1 MFKKSLIA
9 AAVMATVSV
18 PAFAKVVVNDKLN
31 FTTTTLAAVTK
42 QPVLSFSTAQ
52 QDVSIT
58 FDRLGDLKQN
68 GFITLELSNGA
79 TFNEAEVRNW
89 LTFENTAPQAA
100 GINVFAANAA
110 TVGYVSVNAAGYP
123 VDGAGDL
130 VDTAGAVI
138 EAGVKDPANFTDT
151 SGTGGQTIADAQA
164 KANAAKAGLS
174 VSGTGTTQVDVT
186 EMFRTDVVNPDESMI
201 THAIDQDGKRLRLAL
216 VDNGFSA
223 DNVLAGLTSGAP
235 FVAGTQVDFLLTSAN
250 QIFNLQSG
258 SNVQVDLKVGALRN
272 ASYTADPVATP
283 ALFQLGDLFA
293 LEKNDAVGQSAA
305 TALVAERFAKLNV
318 GTANVQ
324 SNGLQLV
331 NKTTNQNIQLDKVFL
346 SVEGDFSGFNINPNT
361 GELLD
366 NADAGTGWVVA
377 NGVATQVAGND
388 VLEGNTNLNA
398 AQPLSFLVAVKAD
411 NEAAIEAQSFKV
423 KAEIFG
429 EGPQSQ
435 DTFNYFSDEIADVV
449 VITRDGMKFDTITTG
464 TTSSNNIFVRD
475 ISGILPDAGGK
486 IFVTIVEYDEHGVN
500 GRGEGTVLV
509 ERAELATTLP
519 SGGAVTLAPA
529 DVAAEVG
536 AAITPARQARFVFEV
551 ETNQGEVA
559 VKKSN
564 SEGVDIQNGTKG
576 VQGVV
581 VDFTL

>member
-18 PAFAKVVVNDKLN
+18 PAFAKVVVNDPLN

-89 LTFENTAPQAA
+89 LTFENTDPQAA
-100 GINVFAANAA
+100 GIDVLAAA
-110 TVGYVSVNAAGYP
+110 TTTTGYDSVNAAGYP
-123 VDGAGDL
+123 VDADGDL

-138 EAGVKDPANFTDT
+138 EAGVKDPANFTD
-151 SGTGGQTIADAQA
+151 SLDADV
-164 KANAAKAGLS
+164 ANAAKAGL
-174 VSGTGTTQVDVT
+174 TTAAGAVAKVDVT
-186 EMFRTDVVNPDESMI
+186 EMFRVDVVNSDESMI

-216 VDNGFSA
+216 VDNGFGA
-223 DNVLAGLTSGAP
+223 DNVLAGLTSGYP

-283 ALFQLGDLFA
+283 TLFELDELFA
-293 LEKNDAVGQSAA
+293 LEKTASTNA
-305 TALVAERFAKLNV
+305 TALVAQRFAQWNAGTNNV
-318 GTANVQ
+318 S
-324 SNGLQLV
+324 SNGLKLV

-346 SVEGDFSGFNINPNT
+346 SIEGDFSGFNIDANT

-366 NADAGTGWVVA
+366 NLDNGTGWIVD
-377 NGVATQVAGND
+377 NGVATKKAGTD
-388 VLEGNTNLNA
+388 VLEGNITKTASEALNFT
-398 AQPLSFLVAVKAD
+398 LAVKAD
-411 NEAAIEAQSFKV
+411 NEAAIEAQSFKI

-429 EGPQSQ
+429 EGVNSQ
-435 DTFNYFSDEIADVV
+435 DTFNYFPAELGDVV
-449 VITRDGMKFDTITTG
+449 VVTRDGMKFDTITTG
-464 TTSSNNIFVRD
+464 TTAANQIFVRD
-475 ISGILPDAGGK
+475 ISGILPEAGGK
-486 IFVTIVEYDEHGVN
+486 IYVTIVEYDQHGVN
-500 GRGEGTVLV
+500 GSGNGNVLV
-509 ERAELATTLP
+509 ERAPLTTTLP
-519 SGGAVTLAPA
+519 SGGAVTLSP
-529 DVAAEVG
+529 AEV
-536 AAITPARQARFVFEV
+536 AKEVNVDVTPARQARFVFEV
-551 ETNQGEVA
+551 ETNKGEVA

-576 VQGVV
+576 VDNGRV

>member
-18 PAFAKVVVNDKLN
+18 PAFAKVVVNDPLN

-58 FDRLGDLKQN
+58 FDRLGDIKQN

-79 TFNEAEVRNW
+79 TFNAAEVRNW
-89 LTFENTAPQAA
+89 LTFDKPTPLVS
-100 GINVFAANAA
+100 GIDVFAAA
-110 TVGYVSVNAAGYP
+110 TTTTGYVSVNDEGYP
-123 VDGAGDL
+123 VNAADLL
-130 VDTAGAVI
+130 VDATGAVI
-138 EAGVKDPANFTDT
+138 TDT
-151 SGTGGQTIADAQA
+151 TNASGTTDYSALEAASQLTAD
-164 KANAAKAGLS
+164 AAKAGL
-174 VSGTGTTQVDVT
+174 TTAAVGAPAKVAVT
-186 EMFRTDVVNPDESMI
+186 DMFRVDDVNTNEQMI

-216 VDNGFSA
+216 VDNGFGA
-223 DNVLAGLTSGAP
+223 DSVLARLSNNAP
-235 FVAGTQVDFLLTSAN
+235 FIAGTQVDFLLTSAN

-258 SNVQVDLKVGALRN
+258 SDVQITLKVGALRN

-283 ALFQLGDLFA
+283 TLFELGDLFA
-293 LEKNDAVGQSAA
+293 LEKTASTNAI
-305 TALVAERFAKLNV
+305 ALVAQRFAQWSAGTNNV
-318 GTANVQ
+318 S
-324 SNGLQLV
+324 SNGLKLV

-346 SVEGDFSGFNINPNT
+346 SIEGDFSGFNIDANT

-366 NADAGTGWVVA
+366 NLDNGTGWIVD
-377 NGVATQVAGND
+377 NGVATKKAGTD
-388 VLEGNTNLNA
+388 VLEGNITKTASEALNFT
-398 AQPLSFLVAVKAD
+398 LAVKAD
-411 NEAAIEAQSFKV
+411 NEAAIEAQSFKI

-429 EGPQSQ
+429 EGVNSQ
-435 DTFNYFSDEIADVV
+435 DTFNYFPAELGDVV
-449 VITRDGMKFDTITTG
+449 VVTRDGMKFDTITTG
-464 TTSSNNIFVRD
+464 TTAANQIFVRD
-475 ISGILPDAGGK
+475 ISGILPEAGGK
-486 IFVTIVEYDEHGVN
+486 IYVTIVEYDQHGVN
-500 GRGEGTVLV
+500 GSGNGNVLV
-509 ERAELATTLP
+509 ERAPLTTTLP
-519 SGGAVTLAPA
+519 SNGAVTLSPA

-551 ETNQGEVA
+551 ETNKGEVA

-576 VQGVV
+576 VEILKGGNV